1 MVVAYRMA
9 IPMTPAL
16 IKELEQSEF
25 RAWVALYRS
34 APAAA
39 VNACGIG
46 IKEFGPATALWMS
59 RVDVLA
65 CNRVL
70 GLGLEG
76 APDAKQV
83 EEIVASYELALVPRF
98 FVQLAPGVAA
108 GPTIERVEGAGFVHY
123 NNWVRLVRD
132 VSPPGPAPTDLR
144 IEEVKTPHAKLFGD
158 TLCQGF
164 GWNPELALPVA
175 ALVGTPGWK
184 FYLAFDGDRP
194 MGTAALA
201 INGQVGWL
209 SFASTLPEA
218 RGHGSQSALVA
229 RRILDAKA
237 AGCKILSVETSEET
251 PAKEAPSYRNILR
264 SGFEVAYVRP
274 NYLYRFEARDGG

>member
-1 MVVAYRMA
+1 
-9 IPMTPAL
+9 MTPAL
-16 IKELEQSEF
+16 VTELEQSEL
-25 RAWVALYRS
+25 RAWTTLYRS
-34 APAAA
+34 APPAA
-39 VNACGIG
+39 VSACGIG
-46 IKEFGPATALWMS
+46 IREFGPATALWMS

-76 APDAKQV
+76 APDPKV
-83 EEIVASYELALVPRF
+83 VDEIVASYEQSLVPRF
-98 FVQLAPGVAA
+98 FAQLAPGTAV
-108 GPTIERVEGAGFVHY
+108 GPTIEVIEGAGFAHHS
-123 NNWVRLVRD
+123 NWVRLVRD
-132 VSPPGPAPTDLR
+132 ISPPGPSPTTLR
-144 IEEVKTPHAKLFGD
+144 IEEVGTAHATVFGD

-164 GWNPELALPVA
+164 GWRPELALPVA
-175 ALVGTPGWK
+175 AIVGTPGWK

-201 INGQVGWL
+201 IDGRVGWL

-218 RGHGSQSALVA
+218 RGLGSQSALVA
-229 RRILDAKA
+229 RRIMDAKT
-237 AGCKILSVETSEET
+237 AGCQILSVETSEET

-274 NYLYRFEARDGG
+274 NYLYRFEAGDGG

>member
-1 MVVAYRMA
+1 MP
-9 IPMTPAL
+9 IPMTQAL
-16 IKELEQSEF
+16 VGELEQSEL
-25 RAWVALYRS
+25 RAWSALYRS
-34 APAAA
+34 APPAA
-39 VNACGIG
+39 VSACGIG

-70 GLGLEG
+70 GLGLDRV
-76 APDAKQV
+76 PDQKQV
-83 EEIVASYELALVPRF
+83 EEIVAVYEQALVPRF
-98 FVQLAPGVAA
+98 FVQLAPGVAV
-108 GPTIERVEGAGFVHY
+108 GPTIEAVEGAGFVHH

-132 VSPPGPAPTDLR
+132 VSPPGPAPTTLR
-144 IEEVKTPHAKLFGD
+144 GEEGGVAHASVFGD

-164 GWNPELALPVA
+164 GWRPELALPVA

-201 INGQVGWL
+201 IDGRVGWL
-209 SFASTLPEA
+209 SFATTLPEA

-229 RRILDAKA
+229 RRIMDAKG
-237 AGCKILSVETSEET
+237 AGCEILSVETSEEG
-251 PAKEAPSYRNILR
+251 PEKEAPSYRNILR
-264 SGFEVAYVRP
+264 SGFEVGYVRP
-274 NYLYRFEARDGG
+274 NYLYRFQAGDGG

>member
-1 MVVAYRMA
+1 MP

-16 IKELEQSEF
+16 VKELEQSEL
-25 RAWVALYRS
+25 RAWSALYRS
-34 APAAA
+34 APPAA
-39 VNACGIG
+39 VSACGIG
-46 IKEFGPATALWMS
+46 IREFGPATALWMS

-76 APDAKQV
+76 PPDPKEIA
-83 EEIVASYELALVPRF
+83 EIVAAYEQALVPRF
-98 FVQLAPGVAA
+98 FAQLAPGVAV
-108 GPTIERVEGAGFVHY
+108 GPTIEVVERAGFVHY

-132 VSPPGPAPTDLR
+132 VSPPGPSPTDLR
-144 IEEVKTPHAKLFGD
+144 VEEVGTAHATIFGD
-158 TLCQGF
+158 TLCLGF
-164 GWNPELALPVA
+164 GWRPELALPVA

-194 MGTAALA
+194 VGTAALA
-201 INGQVGWL
+201 IDGKVGWL

-218 RGHGSQSALVA
+218 RGHGSQTALVA
-229 RRILDAKA
+229 RRIMDAKS
-237 AGCKILSVETSEET
+237 AGCQILSVETSEEG
-251 PAKEAPSYRNILR
+251 PEKAAPSYQNILR

-274 NYLYRFEARDGG
+274 NYLYRFEAADGG